1 MLTCARAGRGGVDWR
16 TIAGSSPL
24 DVLRAAGTLAGG
36 GAHLGCGEDGF
47 SAVFHHPATPIG
59 ERWGAFLGLQGILAA
74 DGRTSDLTVLIDSAM
89 AHGLDLAD
97 QLYLLDA
104 LAGVGV
110 ESQARAT
117 AASMVGDRVASAPS
131 FALWLAGEWHA
142 RNGDRA
148 GLNTLREALAAR
160 AVDNPDPRIERYA
173 TALEARSVL
182 LQGDTAGAIGRLRAA
197 FGTAPRV
204 GLDWGVGESL
214 APDRLLLAQLL
225 LTRGQPREAI
235 SAAAIFDHPAPV
247 AFLPYLPASLTLRR
261 QAALTLGQQ
270 SEAGRYESRLAA
282 LGKQHPPG
290 SASPSSTPEA
300 P

>member
-1 MLTCARAGRGGVDWR
+1 MLRCTTDGRKVVDWR
-16 TIAGSSPL
+16 TIAHTAPL

-36 GAHLGCGEDGF
+36 GAQPGCAEDGF
-47 SAVFHHPATPIG
+47 GAVFHDAATSIG
-59 ERWGAFLGLQGILAA
+59 DRWGAFLGLQGILAA
-74 DGRTSDLTVLIDSAM
+74 EGRTSELTVLIDSAL
-89 AHGLDLAD
+89 AHELGLAN

-104 LAGVGV
+104 LAGLNVR
-110 ESQARAT
+110 SQAGAV
-117 AASMVGDRVASAPS
+117 AEQLSPDRIASAPA
-131 FALWLAGEWHA
+131 FALWLTGEWHA
-142 RNGDRA
+142 QNGDRA
-148 GLNTLREALAAR
+148 RLLTFRDALADRAAR
-160 AVDNPDPRIERYA
+160 NPDPKLQRYA
-173 TALEARSVL
+173 AVLEARSDL
-182 LQGDTAGAIGRLRAA
+182 LQGDTTAAIDRLRGA
-197 FGTAPRV
+197 FATAPRG

-225 LTRGQPREAI
+225 LARGQLREAI

-270 SEAGRYESRLAA
+270 SEAGRYESRLAG